1 MLSAIVIVVGLAIG
15 FGLNPWITQIA
26 TDPKAANPL
35 PTPRHPLLGGP
46 TWVGLLIA
54 AASGLMA
61 WVCYRDYGLSLRGL
75 YWYAISLVYIV
86 VGAVDWK
93 VRLIDVLLVLIA
105 TIAALLGSAFLTISF
120 KDSLIGSLIAGLLF
134 LLFFAG
140 SLVLFPDDEA
150 PFGLGD
156 VYLAFLMGA
165 TVGWRHLGGALM
177 YGMGLAGIASIGI
190 LVARQIKGEG
200 TLYIA
205 YGTYLCLGMLLY
217 LIRFGP
223 I

>member
-1 MLSAIVIVVGLAIG
+1 MLSALVIVVGIAIG

-54 AASGLMA
+54 ATSGLMA
-61 WVCYRDYGLSLRGL
+61 WICYRDYGLSLRGI
-75 YWYAISLVYIV
+75 YWYAMSLVFIV
-86 VGAVDWK
+86 IGAVDWK

-105 TIAALLGSAFLTISF
+105 TIVALIGSAFLTISF
-120 KDSLIGSLIAGLLF
+120 KASLIGALIAGLLF

-140 SLVLFPDDEA
+140 SILLYPDTDA

-165 TVGWRHLGGALM
+165 AVGWGHLGAVLM
-177 YGMGLAGIASIGI
+177 YGMGLAGIASLGI
-190 LVARQIKGEG
+190 LVVRQIRGEG

-205 YGTYLCLGMLLY
+205 YGTYLCLGVLLY
-217 LIRFGP
+217 MIKSGP
-223 I
+223 L